1 MTSNIRP
8 LGNFSEVQEKP
19 ISNISQKTKLSL
31 KQVDMDMDK
40 SANNL
45 TRFIT
50 YGTPRT
56 ASTLQFNMVCV
67 CLFLNMKVHFPS
79 LANTTNCYFQGK
91 GNYSYPSLDQP
102 QGGNMLYSP
111 LKLPKVMK
119 AHSFQHVKNV
129 TNNLGAES
137 GAGVFITARTK
148 AEGYQL
154 ANNFKKLGN
163 IVGLT
168 QDLETLSEIK
178 ADGFLDL
185 YAHFFDLPSQYLPM
199 LQEHYT
205 LWEKLRV
212 CCGVQMSKHW
222 RYELNPATSRNKLE
236 PHPYCGSLDIDVV
249 EEAFMNTT
257 IFKMIDDYS
266 SLGRILRPALMD
278 KALDGRYCSSY
289 NEAVRTKG
297 LKFNQ
302 HNIVKV

>member
-1 MTSNIRP
+1 METKIVKDIMTSNIRP

-19 ISNISQKTKLSL
+19 ISNITQKTKLL
-31 KQVDMDMDK
+31 LEQVDMDK
-40 SANNL
+40 SANNI

-50 YGTPRT
+50 YGTLRT

-67 CLFLNMKVHFPS
+67 CFFLNMNVHFPS
-79 LANTTNCYFQGK
+79 LANTTKCYFQGE
-91 GNYSYPSLDQP
+91 GNFSYSSLDQP
-102 QGGNMLYSP
+102 Q
-111 LKLPKVMK
+111 VMK
-119 AHSFQHVKNV
+119 THSFQFANV
-129 TNNLGAES
+129 TNKLGLGAES
-137 GAGVFITARTK
+137 GVFITARTK
-148 AEGYQL
+148 AEGNKL

-163 IVGLT
+163 VVGLT

-178 ADGFLDL
+178 ADGFLHL

-249 EEAFMNTT
+249 EKAFMNTT

-266 SLGRILRPALMD
+266 SLGRILRPALKD
-278 KALDGRYCSSY
+278 EALDGRYCSSY

-302 HNIVKV
+302 QLNIV

>member
-1 MTSNIRP
+1 M
-8 LGNFSEVQEKP
+8 
-19 ISNISQKTKLSL
+19 
-31 KQVDMDMDK
+31 K
-40 SANNL
+40 S
-45 TRFIT
+45 
-50 YGTPRT
+50 
-56 ASTLQFNMVCV
+56 
-67 CLFLNMKVHFPS
+67 H
-79 LANTTNCYFQGK
+79 YFQH
-91 GNYSYPSLDQP
+91 
-102 QGGNMLYSP
+102 
-111 LKLPKVMK
+111 
-119 AHSFQHVKNV
+119 ANV
-129 TNNLGAES
+129 TNKLGLGAES

-148 AEGYQL
+148 AEGNKL
-154 ANNFKKLGN
+154 ANNLKGFGN
-163 IVGLT
+163 VVGLT

-178 ADGFLDL
+178 ADGFLHL
-185 YAHFFDLPSQYLPM
+185 YAHFFDLPSHYLPM

-266 SLGRILRPALMD
+266 SLGKILRPALKD
-278 KALDGRYCSSY
+278 EALDGRYCSSY

-302 HNIVKV
+302 QLNIV